1 MKSSTD
7 NVELYGNISEEASVL
22 ESIKSREIV
31 QEILKFGV
39 NQNQILKI
47 IYFLCLELEDR
58 EILENLS
65 DILRPVLFEEK
76 TKDQK
81 SIIME

>member
-1 MKSSTD
+1 MKK
-7 NVELYGNISEEASVL
+7 NQENIELYGEIHEENKIL

-58 EILENLS
+58 QTLENLS
-65 DILRPVLFEEK
+65 DILRPMLFEEK
-76 TKDQK
+76 EKEQ

>member
-1 MKSSTD
+1 MTIE
-7 NVELYGNISEEASVL
+7 NNTELYGKISGEENVL

-31 QEILKFGV
+31 QEILRFGV

-58 EILENLS
+58 ETLESLS
-65 DILRPVLFEEK
+65 DIIRPILFEEK
-76 TKDQK
+76 EKKQE

>member
-1 MKSSTD
+1 MTVE
-7 NVELYGNISEEASVL
+7 NNTELYGKISGEENVL

-31 QEILKFGV
+31 QEILRFGV
-39 NQNQILKI
+39 SQNQILKI

-58 EILENLS
+58 ETLESLS
-65 DILRPVLFEEK
+65 DIIRPILFEEK
-76 TKDQK
+76 EKKQE